1 MVATRQAYR
10 ERQTLC
16 CLASVIAARISLD
29 RIHHPHAMTVNDDKA
44 YSFHLQSAGVR
55 GQVVHLQS
63 SWQQVLA
70 TADYPAGLR
79 RLLGESLVASALFA
93 GALKFEGSLSIHLRG
108 SGALRLLFAECTHT
122 GDLRGIARCED
133 DGHDAHVDLAQP
145 GTQLAITIENTQSE
159 TRYQGLV
166 AVEAN
171 QLAGAFEGY
180 FERSEQLPTRL
191 MLVERNGRCAGIML
205 QRVAEAGGLVAASD
219 ADAWNRVCH
228 LLATLGEDELLD
240 LPVETLLLRLFH
252 EEEVILQ
259 GARSLR
265 FRCSCSRRR
274 VLDMLRSLGR
284 EEAFAGLDASGK
296 LKVTCEFCNRDY
308 LLDEVDLAGQFAKFP
323 QAPGP
328 ATAQ

>member
-1 MVATRQAYR
+1 MLETND
-10 ERQTLC
+10 TL
-16 CLASVIAARISLD
+16 
-29 RIHHPHAMTVNDDKA
+29 HPFQLNN
-44 YSFHLQSAGVR
+44 AGVR
-55 GQVVHLQS
+55 GGIVHLRS
-63 SWQQVLA
+63 AWA
-70 TADYPAGLR
+70 TIDTSKDLSAEALK
-79 RLLGESLVASALFA
+79 LLGETLAASALFA
-93 GALKFEGSLSIHLRG
+93 GMLKFEGSLSIHLRNA
-108 SGALRLLFAECTHT
+108 GALRLLFAECTHA
-122 GDLRGIARCED
+122 GDLRGIARVEEGGRD
-133 DGHDAHVDLAQP
+133 VRVDLGQP
-145 GTQLAITIENTQSE
+145 GTQLAITIENTQTE

-191 MLVERNGRCAGIML
+191 MLVERNGRCTGIML
-205 QRVAEAGGLVAASD
+205 QRVAEAGGLAAASD
-219 ADAWNRVCH
+219 VDAWNRVCH
-228 LLATLGEDELLD
+228 LLATLREDELLD

-252 EEEVILQ
+252 EEGVILQ
-259 GARSLR
+259 DARPLR
-265 FRCSCSRRR
+265 FRCSCSRKR

-328 ATAQ
+328 ATSQ

>member
-1 MVATRQAYR
+1 MQDSNDSLFPFQLRQ
-10 ERQTLC
+10 
-16 CLASVIAARISLD
+16 
-29 RIHHPHAMTVNDDKA
+29 
-44 YSFHLQSAGVR
+44 AGVR
-55 GQVVHLQS
+55 GSVVRLGNAWAEICAH
-63 SWQQVLA
+63 
-70 TADYPAGLR
+70 ADYSSGVR
-79 RLLGESLVASALFA
+79 QLLGESLVASALFA

-108 SGALRLLFAECTHT
+108 SGALRLLFAECTHA
-122 GDLRGIARCED
+122 GDLRGIARVEED
-133 DGHDAHVDLAQP
+133 VRDVRVDLAQP
-145 GTQLAITIENTQSE
+145 GTQLAITIENTQTE

-205 QRVAEAGGLVAASD
+205 QRVAEAGGLAAASD
-219 ADAWNRVCH
+219 GDAWNRVCH
-228 LLATLGEDELLD
+228 LLATLREDELLD

-252 EEEVILQ
+252 EEGVILQ
-259 GARSLR
+259 DARSLR
-265 FRCSCSRRR
+265 FRCSCSRKR
-274 VLDMLRSLGR
+274 VLDMLRALGR
-284 EEAFAGLDASGK
+284 EEAYAGLDASGK